1 MTTTPDNA
9 ADGQTRKVPAVACTD
24 LLAPVTED
32 KTPTLEVAIRNAVGW
47 IRTLS
52 PLYPKMS
59 DWLLDMAEDPKWRRH
74 LATTE
79 GERQPQMT
87 TDSQQQNEQIKDQ
100 RSGCSLH
107 RLVSVHGGWAS
118 PVSFGG
124 GLCVSKGIPAEAI
137 ASTNNSL
144 CNLSSRSRSGVSS
157 DSTDCPLLTDSC
169 FAISISSDAQCA
181 RTPQRYHNT
190 RSAVWV
196 GFFHIKSTPHRAV
209 A

>member
-74 LATTE
+74 LATTD
-79 GERQPQMT
+79 QMDAVFVKSIEQWNEVGRPET
-87 TDSQQQNEQIKDQ
+87 EWLTEQQ
-100 RSGCSLH
+100 
-107 RLVSVHGGWAS
+107 V
-118 PVSFGG
+118 
-124 GLCVSKGIPAEAI
+124 AEM
-137 ASTNNSL
+137 L
-144 CNLSSRSRSGVSS
+144 
-157 DSTDCPLLTDSC
+157 
-169 FAISISSDAQCA
+169 QCH
-181 RTPQRYHNT
+181 Q
-190 RSAVWV
+190 
-196 GFFHIKSTPHRAV
+196 
-209 A
+209 